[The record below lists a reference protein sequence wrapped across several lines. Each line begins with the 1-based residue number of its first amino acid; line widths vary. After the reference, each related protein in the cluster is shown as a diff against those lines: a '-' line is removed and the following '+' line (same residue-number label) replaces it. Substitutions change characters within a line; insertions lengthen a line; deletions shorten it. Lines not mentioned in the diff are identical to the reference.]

1 MLKRIV
7 IKEIK
12 AINLVTPNTG
22 CNHLGNCKAIY
33 MSDISLNST
42 KYRVPPPIYIKA
54 KSDVV
59 SIKINFFLFIYIS
72 FDLVSHHFI
81 TGTNL
86 VYLVT
91 QRNKL
96 RFGKIHQLIGGI
108 SRKVLTE
115 QLKSLE
121 RDGLIDRKQFEEIP
135 LRVEY
140 SVTEKSK
147 NLCKVFTAIEKWSSI
162 ENK

>member
-1 MLKRIV
+1 MENLKCPVLYFTQKIGGKWKLP
-7 IKEIK
+7 ILYEIRK
-12 AINLVTPNTG
+12 NE
-22 CNHLGNCKAIY
+22 
-33 MSDISLNST
+33 
-42 KYRVPPPIYIKA
+42 PI
-54 KSDVV
+54 
-59 SIKINFFLFIYIS
+59 
-72 FDLVSHHFI
+72 
-81 TGTNL
+81 
-86 VYLVT
+86 
-91 QRNKL
+91 